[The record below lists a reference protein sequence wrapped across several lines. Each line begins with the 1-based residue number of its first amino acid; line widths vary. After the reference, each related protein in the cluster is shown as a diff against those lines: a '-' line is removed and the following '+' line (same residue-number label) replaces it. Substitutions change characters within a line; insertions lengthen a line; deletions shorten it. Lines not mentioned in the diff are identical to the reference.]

1 MAIYTRSKAII
12 LPVCLEYDTNWNGI
26 KKIDKIYKKVSSI
39 GLNHL
44 HYLSFEEYFGLLELF
59 YDEKWYKNLV

>member
-1 MAIYTRSKAII
+1 MAIFTRSKAII
-12 LPVCLEYDTNWNGI
+12 LPVCLEYDTDWNGI
-26 KKIDKIYKKVSSI
+26 KDLIKYTKKVSSI